1 MGVLV
6 VEARLAFA
14 MIELFFGGSGQK
26 SMKIEGRDFTPI
38 ESRFL
43 GKFVERMLKGME
55 ESWRSVTQL
64 KGRYLRS
71 EMNPYL
77 LNAAGMGDAM
87 ILATYTIHM
96 SPITGNILFSLPSA
110 SIEELREKLK
120 TGAPMG
126 EDSENSGLFRRLQE
140 PLMSIELEVQAVVD
154 VVNISV
160 GEIMGLRPGDIHSA
174 EYAWARTGGALDRR
188 KTEVHR

>member
-1 MGVLV
+1 MRLEPLQGMGVLV

-38 ESRFL
+38 ESRCL

-87 ILATYTIHM
+87 ILATYTICPPH
-96 SPITGNILFSLPSA
+96 N
-110 SIEELREKLK
+110 R
-120 TGAPMG
+120 
-126 EDSENSGLFRRLQE
+126 
-140 PLMSIELEVQAVVD
+140 
-154 VVNISV
+154 
-160 GEIMGLRPGDIHSA
+160 
-174 EYAWARTGGALDRR
+174 
-188 KTEVHR
+188 